1 VINLLV
7 AVVCIYFSVEMMKM
21 ESDDEV
27 KATLSGKDSG
37 ELRSDLNDNEI
48 FLDGDSELSDSIN
61 VRSANFSD
69 SDYPMNYQSDANT
82 IHVLYDNFLSD
93 NPAISM
99 KTFIPIVVNN
109 IEDEE
114 EKRDA
119 EEQLLEDFSHTTPDQ
134 MDNALPPHN
143 SDSVDNVLSSD
154 PIENEDEKSD
164 LEEQCC
170 VNTDDAINNADD
182 AVPLYSGLQ
191 CRNNVN
197 LKEVVLTLVPI
208 SSMVGLFVAA
218 SYWKYKHSVS
228 SGDSYII
235 FFLVTLSISV
245 LILSIEPMVG
255 SLFVWIY
262 GMCVRCREA
271 LRYLSSYVW

>member
-1 VINLLV
+1 
-7 AVVCIYFSVEMMKM
+7 
-21 ESDDEV
+21 
-27 KATLSGKDSG
+27 
-37 ELRSDLNDNEI
+37 
-48 FLDGDSELSDSIN
+48 
-61 VRSANFSD
+61 
-69 SDYPMNYQSDANT
+69 MNYQSDANT

-114 EKRDA
+114 GKIDA

-134 MDNALPPHN
+134 MDNVLTPHN
-143 SDSVDNVLSSD
+143 SDSVDNTLSSD
-154 PIENEDEKSD
+154 PIDNEDEKSD

-170 VNTDDAINNADD
+170 VNTDDAIDNADDD
-182 AVPLYSGLQ
+182 AVPHYSDRPY
-191 CRNNVN
+191 RNNIN
-197 LKEVVLTLVPI
+197 FKEVVLTLVPI